1 MKSMRIIERFSTCR
15 GLLGSQCRGL
25 LGSQLNFRE
34 VSLRSSN
41 SFYQSCIF
49 SVAGEFTQ
57 QDSLFPS
64 LDQLHIF
71 DDSIVFSLTSI
82 FWFYDAVFFS
92 LYDISRKIIWYV
104 NCRGISP
111 FITQMA
117 LVSDRDNNF
126 HRSIIFSMYIV
137 QARCSFCGKI
147 QCTSLLLFV
156 LLLLLRCSW
165 IFGL

>member
-1 MKSMRIIERFSTCR
+1 MQRSAGFPMQRSAGFPTKLQGSFVTKLKFFLSKLYLFSGGRI
-15 GLLGSQCRGL
+15 
-25 LGSQLNFRE
+25 
-34 VSLRSSN
+34 
-41 SFYQSCIF
+41 YP
-49 SVAGEFTQ
+49 AGFT
-57 QDSLFPS
+57 FPS

-156 LLLLLRCSW
+156 LLLLLRCS
-165 IFGL
+165 